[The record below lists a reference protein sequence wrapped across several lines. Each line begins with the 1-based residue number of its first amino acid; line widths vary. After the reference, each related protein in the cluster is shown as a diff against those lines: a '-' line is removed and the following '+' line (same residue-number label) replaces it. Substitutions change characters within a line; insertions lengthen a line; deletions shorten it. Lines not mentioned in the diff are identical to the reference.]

1 MVVRIAEKNE
11 GTGLNIERPETE
23 TKGPCPL
30 HLCAFDF
37 EADYGKTV
45 RGIVSGEPGFLK
57 LIFDRS

>member
-1 MVVRIAEKNE
+1 MWLSVIAEKNE
-11 GTGLNIERPETE
+11 GTGLNIE
-23 TKGPCPL
+23 KHCPL
-30 HLCAFDF
+30 FDF